1 MEYELRYRLDDG
13 TKSTAVVPAN
23 NVSEAVQ
30 ALLELVPALKGNPNL
45 IKSCTRVINH
55 E

>member
-13 TKSTAVVPAN
+13 KQRTAIVTAN
-23 NVSEAVQ
+23 NVSEAVH
-30 ALLELVPALKGNPNL
+30 ALLELEPALKGNPNR
-45 IKSCTRVINH
+45 IKSCTKVINH